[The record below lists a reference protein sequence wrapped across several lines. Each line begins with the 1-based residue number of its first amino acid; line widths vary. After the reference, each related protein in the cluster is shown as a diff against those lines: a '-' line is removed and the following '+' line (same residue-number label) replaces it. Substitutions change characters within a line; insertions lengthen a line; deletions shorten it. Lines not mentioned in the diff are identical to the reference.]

1 MRNFNT
7 PTGLKKS
14 HWPSGLAA
22 CAWALAAAGAVYWG
36 LQWATPQGIQLATGL
51 APSFEQ
57 RPEVAPAI
65 ARALGQM
72 AAQEGPKT
80 QTNSQFKLLGVI
92 ASSSGQG
99 SALIATD
106 GLPPKAY
113 RVGQAV
119 QDGLTLVSLTPRQAR
134 LQSSSADVLLE
145 LPNPDKP

>member
-1 MRNFNT
+1 MNSNAT
-7 PTGLKKS
+7 LKTS

-22 CAWALAAAGAVYWG
+22 CAWALAAASAVYWG
-36 LQWATPQGIQLATGL
+36 LQWATPQTAQSATNL
-51 APSFEQ
+51 STAPES
-57 RPEVAPAI
+57 RPGAAPAM
-65 ARALGQM
+65 ARALGQI
-72 AAQEGPKT
+72 AAQEGPKA

-106 GLPPKAY
+106 DGQPPKAY

-134 LQSSSADVLLE
+134 LQSSSAEVLLE
-145 LPNPDKP
+145 LPDPDKP

>member
-1 MRNFNT
+1 MKST
-7 PTGLKKS
+7 ATLKTS
-14 HWPSGLAA
+14 HWSSGLAA

-36 LQWATPQGIQLATGL
+36 LQLTSPQTVQSATSLAT
-51 APSFEQ
+51 APERQ
-57 RPEVAPAI
+57 PEVAPAI

-72 AAQEGPKT
+72 AAQEGPKA
-80 QTNSQFKLLGVI
+80 QANSQFKLLGVI

-106 GLPPKAY
+106 GQPPKAY

-145 LPNPDKP
+145 LPDPDKP

>member
-1 MRNFNT
+1 MKST
-7 PTGLKKS
+7 ATLKTS
-14 HWPSGLAA
+14 HWSSGLAA
-22 CAWALAAAGAVYWG
+22 CAWALAAASAVYWG
-36 LQWATPQGIQLATGL
+36 LQLTSPQTVQSATSLST
-51 APSFEQ
+51 APERQ
-57 RPEVAPAI
+57 PEVAPAI

-72 AAQEGPKT
+72 AAQEGPKA

-106 GLPPKAY
+106 GQPPKAY

-119 QDGLTLVSLTPRQAR
+119 QDGFTLVSLTPRQAR

>member
-1 MRNFNT
+1 MNKT
-7 PTGLKKS
+7 AALKTS

-22 CAWALAAAGAVYWG
+22 CAWAVAAASIVYWG
-36 LQWATPQGIQLATGL
+36 LQLTLPQTVQSATSLSTAL
-51 APSFEQ
+51 ES
-57 RPEVAPAI
+57 RPEAVPAV

-72 AAQEGPKT
+72 AAQEGPKA

-106 GLPPKAY
+106 DGQPPKAY

-119 QDGLTLVSLTPRQAR
+119 QDGLTLVSLTSRQAR
-134 LQSSSADVLLE
+134 LKSSGADVLLE
-145 LPNPDKP
+145 LPDPDKP